1 MAADGM
7 TNKQIAQALF
17 VTYKTVDTHLYRAYH
32 KLGISSRREL
42 GEALRSP
49 SDPDTRSAT

>member
-17 VTYKTVDTHLYRAYH
+17 VTCKTVDTHLYRAYH

-42 GEALRSP
+42 GDALRSP
-49 SDPDTRSAT
+49 FGP